1 MSGGNISVVLK
12 DIYCSETIMTLRSL
26 LKEDINLFEF
36 KVLKMTGIDKK
47 EVEKSLSK
55 IQFLIDV
62 LLYYSITLT
71 TDNRPVVA
79 YIVVY
84 TSEDLS
90 KKLESLFNIF
100 LLEDSDEGNGN
111 LDYQKLISGN
121 GTTIPSTGLINYDC
135 NSFAVSDFLSF
146 D

>member
-1 MSGGNISVVLK
+1 
-12 DIYCSETIMTLRSL
+12 MTLRSL

-121 GTTIPSTGLINYDC
+121 GTAIPSTGLINYVC
-135 NSFAVSDFLSF
+135 NSFVVLDFLSF

>member
-90 KKLESLFNIF
+90 KKLVSLFNIF

-121 GTTIPSTGLINYDC
+121 GTTIPSTGLINYVC
-135 NSFAVSDFLSF
+135 NSFAVLDFLSF